1 MKKKGVYP
9 YDFMDCVDKF
19 EEQQLPSKNDFYS
32 LLTDD
37 GISEEQSQHES
48 LEYFW
53 LKKYG

>member
-1 MKKKGVYP
+1 
-9 YDFMDCVDKF
+9 MDCVDKF